1 MLSVQ
6 TEVQRRLIVRGE
18 KYIYI
23 FYQEFYQETIKDRI
37 VAKIESIWRI
47 FIIIHGTQDLD
58 QSKGKIRSEEMMEL
72 NEV

>member
-18 KYIYI
+18 KYI

-37 VAKIESIWRI
+37 VAKTESIWRI
-47 FIIIHGTQDLD
+47 FTIIHGTQDLD